1 MEVYDPYPSETKS
14 REHLKNS
21 PLIFLVYGLLTELI
35 EPLVIEKRKKTRND
49 RISYLIKNTRNDKL
63 MEMVSDI
70 RTEYMILPPNLKWS
84 ISPRLHGRGNG
95 TKQKKI
101 SWYINCE
108 FPLHYLEDIHSQYI
122 DGPIKLCKGDRVTV
136 NGRPYV
142 ICCLL
147 KKRYR
152 AISIKYDREIYSI
165 KIHWNK
171 ANCVYNLSK
180 HLYEIST
187 CIIDPWKAKKI
198 GVDED
203 FEKNLKIRSKEINK
217 LNVEQLK
224 RYKYW
229 TKYIIPAIPNGNI
242 CSKTWFLQRIDVW
255 NLKSP
260 PQARHMNNMMRDRW
274 NYEWTIIISILEKN
288 KI

>member
-1 MEVYDPYPSETKS
+1 MVVYDPYPSETKS

-35 EPLVIEKRKKTRND
+35 EPLVIEKRKKIRNA
-49 RISYLIKNTRNDKL
+49 RISYLIENTRNDKL
-63 MEMVSDI
+63 MEMVREI
-70 RTEYMILPPNLKWS
+70 KRTYQLQSPEKKWC
-84 ISPRLHGRGNG
+84 ISPNQHGRGNG

-101 SWYINCE
+101 SWYIKCE
-108 FPLHYLEDIHSQYI
+108 FPLHYLEDIHSQYKN
-122 DGPIKLCKGDRVTV
+122 GPIKLCKGDRVTV

-152 AISIKYDREIYSI
+152 AISIKYDLQLY

-171 ANCVYNLSK
+171 ANHVYNLSK
-180 HLYEIST
+180 DRYEIST
-187 CIIDPWKAKKI
+187 CVINPWNVKKI
-198 GVDED
+198 GFNED

-217 LNVEQLK
+217 LNLEQQK

-229 TKYIIPAIPNGNI
+229 TKYILPALPNGNI

-255 NLKSP
+255 NLKIP
-260 PQARHMNNMMRDRW
+260 PRAIHRNNMMRDRW